1 MVRKA
6 GLALLALV
14 VLSACQPKVKDD
26 PLVIRDDDTLKK
38 FMFPASRDM
47 VWTYRRETVGLLDDV
62 ATVSIAVEVLKKE
75 AATLSVA
82 VEGPDSG
89 ELVQG
94 IGFRGDAELALMPDG
109 AVQIK
114 DPHDELTYF
123 PDGRVESKEGLVFE
137 LLGTETVKT
146 PAGTFACVKYRVR
159 RTPSIDFPMTLDGT
173 QWWGKG
179 AGLVKA
185 VSTVEGF
192 NAGTRTTIELLSLER

>member
-47 VWTYRRETVGLLDDV
+47 VWTYRRETVGLFDEV
-62 ATVSIAVEVLKKE
+62 ATVSIAVETLSKE

-82 VEGPDSG
+82 LEGAASG

-114 DPHDELTYF
+114 DPQDDLTYF
-123 PDGRVESKEGLVFE
+123 PDGRVESKEGLEFE

-159 RTPSIDFPMTLDGT
+159 RAPTIDFPMTLDGT

-179 AGLVKA
+179 TGLVKA